1 MKTLL
6 RVLIA
11 GLLLSPMSGFAED
24 VDLFVG
30 TPPAATDRPNVL
42 IILDNTANWNTA
54 FTNEMS
60 ALVSVVSSLPANNF
74 NLGLMMFTETGSG
87 NSGADGAYLRAA
99 VRPLTTSNKTLF
111 QNLVTSLNKISD
123 KSNGGKIGQSMREAY
138 LYYANSTPYAGNNK
152 VKADYTGNNTG
163 TAASN
168 AIYALSGNALAS
180 KSSTTYTGPVI
191 SGGCA
196 KNFII
201 YISNGAAQDNSSD
214 TSSATTALNGFGGD
228 TTTIALSPSGS
239 QSNVADEWARFMK
252 KSPLG
257 IVTYAIDIDKVT
269 TGQGPGW
276 TALLKSMSRGV
287 GGGKYFDVSSS
298 ASAGAQ
304 IADALNQIFTEIQA
318 VNSVFASVSLPVSV
332 NTQGTYLNQVYVG
345 MFRPDENSMPRWAGN
360 LKQYKLGYATNS
372 TTLQL
377 LDADGTGAINAQTGF
392 ITECAR
398 SFWTPTA
405 IDSYWSFKPQGNC
418 LTVANSNVSNYP
430 DGNIVEKGGQG
441 YKLRSTTTR
450 TVKTCSPTLSSC
462 TSLTDFATTNAAIT
476 NTLLGV
482 TAGQRDA
489 LINWARGMDLNDE
502 NTDDGVTPG
511 TTTSTV
517 MRPSVHGDVVHSR
530 PVAINYGTNA
540 VPQVVVFY
548 GGNDGAL
555 RAVNGNRSTSI
566 GTVAAGM
573 EFWSFMPPEFYPYIN
588 RLRSNTVPIYY
599 PSSTTTG
606 AIRKNYGFDGSMT
619 SYVSTSAKYLYA
631 AMRRGGRALY
641 AFDVTNPAS
650 PTLKWKRGCDS
661 SGCSTGFSNIGQT
674 WSTPKIITAAGYSS
688 GAAPILAM
696 GGGYDTCE
704 DTDPNTC
711 TSPSGN
717 KIYIMDANTGALL
730 NTFTTSRSVVADITA
745 VTTSTGQ
752 ASYLYTA
759 DLGGNI
765 YRISGTANAPIGN
778 IDPSLWV
785 MTKIASLG
793 CSNTSSCTN
802 NRKFMFAPDVVVDGM
817 NNVLLIGSGDREKP
831 LTSFTN
837 AASVTNYFY
846 MIKDQPETATWLSS
860 ETTTCGSGVI
870 CMDSLA
876 TTTADGAALAQT
888 SVDAKKGWRLQLGS
902 TEQVVTSAITVF
914 GVVTYSTHTPA
925 VQTSGQCS
933 NLGTAKV
940 YNVSYQNA
948 AASNSTR
955 YSPVAGGGLPPSPV
969 AGMVTLD
976 DGSTVPFVIGAD
988 TSSALEVKPPP
999 APDTATQPKARIFW
1013 NIVK

>member
-1 MKTLL
+1 MKTYLRALL
-6 RVLIA
+6 A
-11 GLLLSPMSGFAED
+11 GLLLTPLSGFSED

-30 TPPAATDRPNVL
+30 TPPATTDMPNVL

-60 ALVSVVSSLPANNF
+60 ALVSVVNSLPANNF
-74 NLGLMMFTETGSG
+74 KLGLMMFTETGSG
-87 NSGADGAYLRAA
+87 NSGSDGAYVRAA
-99 VRPLTTSNKTLF
+99 VRPLTSSNKTLF
-111 QNLVTSLNKISD
+111 QSLVTSLDKNGD

-138 LYYANSTPYAGNNK
+138 LYFANAAPYAGNNK
-152 VKADYTGNNTG
+152 AKADYTGNNTG

-168 AIYALSGNALAS
+168 AIYALTGNALAS
-180 KSSTTYTGPVI
+180 KSATAYTGPVI

-214 TSSATTALNGFGGD
+214 TSNATTALSGLGGS
-228 TTTIALSPSGS
+228 TTAIALSPSGS
-239 QSNVADEWARFMK
+239 QDNVADEWARFMK
-252 KSPLG
+252 SGSLG

-345 MFRPDENSMPRWAGN
+345 MFRPDENSQPRWAGN
-360 LKQYKLGYATNS
+360 LKQYKLGYAANS
-372 TTLQL
+372 TTLQM
-377 LDADGTGAINAQTGF
+377 LDADGVSAINSQTGF

-398 SFWTPTA
+398 SFWTPTSL
-405 IDSYWSFKPQGNC
+405 DNYWTFKPQGNC

-450 TVKTCSPTLSSC
+450 TVKTCAPTLAGC
-462 TSLTDFATTNAAIT
+462 TTLTDFTTTNATIT

-482 TAGQRDA
+482 TAGERDA
-489 LINWARGMDLNDE
+489 LINWSRGMDLNDE
-502 NTDDGVTPG
+502 NTDDGITPS

-530 PVAINYGTNA
+530 PVAINYGTDT

-548 GGNDGAL
+548 GGNDGVL
-555 RAVNGNRSTSI
+555 RAVNGNRATSFSS
-566 GTVAAGM
+566 VAAGA

-599 PSSTTTG
+599 PSSTATG
-606 AIRKNYGFDGSMT
+606 ATRKNYGFDGSMA
-619 SYVSTSAKYLYA
+619 SYVSASAKYLYA
-631 AMRRGGRALY
+631 TMRRGGRALY
-641 AFDVTNPAS
+641 AFDVTTPAS
-650 PTLKWKRGCDS
+650 PSLKWKRGCDS
-661 SGCSTGFSNIGQT
+661 SSCSTGFSNIGQT

-688 GAAPILAM
+688 GSAPILVM

-704 DTDPNTC
+704 DNDPNTC
-711 TSPSGN
+711 TSPNGN

-745 VTTSTGQ
+745 VTNNIGN
-752 ASYLYTA
+752 ANYLYTA

-765 YRISGTANAPIGN
+765 YRISGTANAPIGTV
-778 IDPSLWV
+778 DPSLWV

-793 CSNTSSCTN
+793 CASTTSCTS
-802 NRKFMFAPDVVVDGM
+802 NRKFMFAPDVVVDGTT
-817 NNVLLIGSGDREKP
+817 NVLLIGSGDREKP

-837 AASVTNYFY
+837 AAGVTNDFF
-846 MIKDQPETATWLSS
+846 MLKDQPETTTWLSD
-860 ETTTCGSGVI
+860 EAATCGSGVI

-876 TTTADGAALAQT
+876 STSADGTNLAQS
-888 SVDAKKGWRLQLGS
+888 SVDAKKGWRMQLNS
-902 TEQVVTSAITVF
+902 TEQVVTSAITVY
-914 GVVTYSTHTPA
+914 GVVTYSTHTPS
-925 VQTSGQCS
+925 VPSSGQCS

-940 YNVSYQNA
+940 YNVNYLNASPSY
-948 AASNSTR
+948 SSR

-976 DGSTVPFVIGAD
+976 DGTTVPFVIGAD
-988 TSSALEVKPPP
+988 PSSALEVRPPP
-999 APDTATQPKARIFW
+999 APDTSTQPKARIFW

>member
-1 MKTLL
+1 MKTFL
-6 RVLIA
+6 RALIA
-11 GLLLSPMSGFAED
+11 GLLLIPFSSFSED

-30 TPPAATDRPNVL
+30 TPPATTDLPNVL
-42 IILDNTANWNTA
+42 IILDNTANWSTP
-54 FTNEMS
+54 FTNEIA
-60 ALVSVVSSLPANNF
+60 ALNSVVSSLPANNF
-74 NLGLMMFTETGSG
+74 KLGLMMFTETGSG
-87 NSGADGAYLRAA
+87 NSGADGAYVRAA
-99 VRPLTTSNKTLF
+99 VRPLTTANKTLF
-111 QNLVTSLNKISD
+111 QNLVASFNKNND

-138 LYYANSTPYAGNNK
+138 LYFANSAPYAGNNK
-152 VKADYTGNNTG
+152 AKADYTGNNSG
-163 TAASN
+163 TAQSN
-168 AIYALSGNALAS
+168 AIYALTGNALAS
-180 KSSTTYTGPVI
+180 KSATTYTGPVI

-214 TSSATTALNGFGGD
+214 TSNATTALSGLSGN
-228 TTTIALSPSGS
+228 TTLIPLSPSGS
-239 QSNVADEWARFMK
+239 QDNVADEWARFMK
-252 KSPLG
+252 NSSLG

-287 GGGKYFDVSSS
+287 GGGKYFDVSS
-298 ASAGAQ
+298 ATSAGAQ

-332 NTQGTYLNQVYVG
+332 NTQGTYLNQVYIG
-345 MFRPDENSMPRWAGN
+345 MFRPDENSQPRWAGN

-377 LDADGTGAINAQTGF
+377 LDAAGTGAINAQTGF

-398 SFWTPTA
+398 SFWTPSSLDT
-405 IDSYWSFKPQGNC
+405 YWTFKPQGSC

-430 DGNIVEKGGQG
+430 DGNIVEKGGQA

-450 TVKTCSPTLSSC
+450 TVKTCAPSLASC
-462 TSLTDFATTNAAIT
+462 TALTDFATTNSAIT

-502 NTDDGVTPG
+502 NTDDSITPSA
-511 TTTSTV
+511 TTSTV

-530 PVAINYGTNA
+530 PVAINYGTDTA
-540 VPQVVVFY
+540 PQVVVFY
-548 GGNDGAL
+548 GGNDGVL
-555 RAVNGNRSTSI
+555 RAVNGNRTSTFS
-566 GTVAAGM
+566 TVAAGA
-573 EFWSFMPPEFYPYIN
+573 EFWSFMPPEFYPYID

-599 PSSTTTG
+599 PSSTAVG
-606 AIRKNYGFDGSMT
+606 ATRKNYGFDGSMA
-619 SYVSTSAKYLYA
+619 SYVSASAKYLYA
-631 AMRRGGRALY
+631 TMRRGGRALY
-641 AFDVTNPAS
+641 AFDVTTAGS

-661 SGCSTGFSNIGQT
+661 SSCSTGFSAIGQT
-674 WSTPKIITAAGYSS
+674 WSTPKIITAAGYGS
-688 GAAPILAM
+688 GASPIVVM

-704 DTDPNTC
+704 DNDPNTC
-711 TSPSGN
+711 STPTGN

-730 NTFTTSRSVVADITA
+730 NTFTTSRSVVADTTA
-745 VTTSTGQ
+745 VVNSSGN
-752 ASYLYTA
+752 ANYLYTA

-765 YRISGTANAPIGN
+765 YRISGSANAPIGAV
-778 IDPSLWV
+778 DPSLWV

-793 CSNTSSCTN
+793 CATTTSCTN
-802 NRKFMFAPDVVVDGM
+802 NRKFMFAPDVVVDGTT
-817 NNVLLIGSGDREKP
+817 NVLLIGSGDREKP

-837 AASVTNYFY
+837 AASVTNYFF
-846 MIKDQPETATWLSS
+846 MLRDQPETTTWLSDES
-860 ETTTCGSGVI
+860 ATCSGNLM

-876 TTTADGAALAQT
+876 STSADGTNLAQA
-888 SVDAKKGWRLQLGS
+888 SVDAKKGWRMQLNS

-925 VQTSGQCS
+925 VPTSGQCS

-940 YNVSYQNA
+940 YNVNYLNASPSYN
-948 AASNSTR
+948 TR
-955 YSPVAGGGLPPSPV
+955 YSPVSGGGLPPSPV

-976 DGSTVPFVIGAD
+976 DGTTVPFVIGAD
-988 TSSALEVKPPP
+988 PSSALEVRPPP